1 MIRALVGDD
10 EENIRNGLIRQIESL
25 DLGIQVVAAA
35 ENGRQV
41 MEYYEKMTPDL
52 LILDINMPLM
62 SGLEC
67 IEQIRAQDPDCVILI
82 LSGYDHFSYAQK
94 AIQHHVDFYLL
105 KPVED
110 EELEDALRQ
119 SAARFQQRME
129 QRKLIRQAKEAE
141 PEPAS

>member
-10 EENIRNGLIRQIESL
+10 EENIRKGLIHQIESL

-52 LILDINMPLM
+52 LVLDINMPLM

-67 IEQIRAQDPDCVILI
+67 IEQIRAQDSDCVILI
-82 LSGYDHFSYAQK
+82 LSGYDHFGYAQK
-94 AIQHHVDFYLL
+94 AIRHHVDFYLL
-105 KPVED
+105 KPV
-110 EELEDALRQ
+110 
-119 SAARFQQRME
+119 
-129 QRKLIRQAKEAE
+129 
-141 PEPAS
+141 

>member
-82 LSGYDHFSYAQK
+82 LSGYDHFSYDQK

-105 KPVED
+105 KPAPV
-110 EELEDALRQ
+110 RGPF
-119 SAARFQQRME
+119 SAAHGTT
-129 QRKLIRQAKEAE
+129 QADPPGKGSRARTGV
-141 PEPAS
+141 PDPLFI